1 MTHELLT
8 TELKGIGNKIT
19 ELLRHIQAMKQHTLP
34 IPNNYKHREDCQGIH
49 WEVKC
54 IGCARGWVAE
64 TKREKAELTQ
74 AVEQVLEQ
82 LAQIDEQYQTLSVLS
97 QELTWAS
104 VAVVSLLPTDA
115 ADSLQK
121 AICASLRHASLMQQR
136 FAIAPLEQLL
146 DLDASMSSPTE
157 PNSESNSEHDTI
169 TATTEPTPSSESAS
183 VSVVELTEELPVEEA
198 EVITPNGSLYE
209 SEITQEN
216 NGSVIEAI
224 TSKSTKNGL
233 KPTLDKKE
241 SKVKKS
247 SPQKA

>member
-19 ELLRHIQAMKQHTLP
+19 ELLQHIQAMKQHTLP

-54 IGCARGWVAE
+54 IGCARGWIAE
-64 TKREKAELTQ
+64 TKREKANLTQ

-82 LAQIDEQYQTLSVLS
+82 LAQVDKQYQTLSVLS

-104 VAVVSLLPTDA
+104 VAVVSLLPADA

-121 AICASLRHASLMQQR
+121 V
-136 FAIAPLEQLL
+136 IAPLEQLL
-146 DLDASMSSPTE
+146 GIGASMSSPTE
-157 PNSESNSEHDTI
+157 PNSGSNPENDTI
-169 TATTEPTPSSESAS
+169 TAITEPTPSSESAS
-183 VSVVELTEELPVEEA
+183 VPVVELTEEPQAEEA
-198 EVITPNGSLYE
+198 EVITANGSLYE

-224 TSKSTKNGL
+224 TSKSTRNGL
-233 KPTLDKKE
+233 KPTPDQKG